1 MAAPH
6 RRNRNRFL
14 RFRSLPLRS
23 RLAILTAAAV
33 AVAVAAVAVSAWFI
47 TRQQLMN
54 QLDNSLKSADTNAA
68 NFVLSNYSCQS
79 TSPMDGTSNRPGAF
93 SLTNITVQAVL
104 STNTNKACAIVGN
117 ATLPISEA
125 DRQLALSAAS
135 VRVGSGQGNAGP
147 PGSSTEPRT
156 VTGSDGT
163 EYRVLT
169 KMLLPDAKGRQLS
182 PYTGVVM
189 VARPLS
195 EVTNPLNTL
204 ALILLLV
211 SGIGVVGATAAGL
224 WVARA
229 GLKPVDRL
237 TDTVEHV
244 ARTEDLSVRIPVD
257 GEDEIARLST
267 SFNSMTSRLAAS
279 RELQQQLIA
288 DAGHELRTPLTSLRT
303 NIELLE
309 RSEATGRALP
319 PEDRRAL
326 LTSVKAQMTELASLI
341 GDLQEL
347 SRPDTTPGGSPL
359 QLVAFHEVAETALSR
374 ARLRAQDIKILS
386 QLAPWYVRAEPA
398 ALERAIVNLLD
409 NAVKFSPPLSS
420 VEVNLHGGELTV
432 RDHGPGIS
440 AEDLPHV
447 FERFWR
453 ATASRALPGSG
464 LGLSIVARTVQQ
476 AGGTVGLHPA
486 HGGGTIAVMRLPGTP
501 MPPPPAMPTG
511 RPTNGIREMGEIRE
525 F

>member
-1 MAAPH
+1 VGVTI
-6 RRNRNRFL
+6 NQQTY
-14 RFRSLPLRS
+14 
-23 RLAILTAAAV
+23 TAA
-33 AVAVAAVAVSAWFI
+33 
-47 TRQQLMN
+47 
-54 QLDNSLKSADTNAA
+54 
-68 NFVLSNYSCQS
+68 
-79 TSPMDGTSNRPGAF
+79 
-93 SLTNITVQAVL
+93 
-104 STNTNKACAIVGN
+104 
-117 ATLPISEA
+117 
-125 DRQLALSAAS
+125 
-135 VRVGSGQGNAGP
+135 
-147 PGSSTEPRT
+147 
-156 VTGSDGT
+156 
-163 EYRVLT
+163 
-169 KMLLPDAKGRQLS
+169 
-182 PYTGVVM
+182 VM

-486 HGGGTIAVMRLPGTP
+486 HGGGSIAVMRLPGTP